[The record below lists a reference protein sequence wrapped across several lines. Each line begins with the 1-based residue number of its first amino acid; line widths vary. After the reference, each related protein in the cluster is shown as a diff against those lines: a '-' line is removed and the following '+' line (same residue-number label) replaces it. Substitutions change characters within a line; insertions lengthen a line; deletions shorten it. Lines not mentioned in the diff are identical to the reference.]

1 MVIFRENNRRVTSLG
16 MMTAGP
22 HPQSMPG
29 SRPPFQGGPGVGVPG
44 GAVGNAAGTV
54 MGGAAVGGQGGANV
68 VPMQTVSPSPSGNQM
83 SNHQIIRSPAN
94 YNHLLPSPT
103 GGSNYQNIPSPASNN
118 FQGE

>member
-1 MVIFRENNRRVTSLG
+1 MA
-16 MMTAGP
+16 AGP
-22 HPQSMPG
+22 HPQSMSG
-29 SRPPFQGGPGVGVPG
+29 SRPPFQGGPGVGVPRV
-44 GAVGNAAGTV
+44 GAGNAV
-54 MGGAAVGGQGGANV
+54 MGGAAVGAQGGANV